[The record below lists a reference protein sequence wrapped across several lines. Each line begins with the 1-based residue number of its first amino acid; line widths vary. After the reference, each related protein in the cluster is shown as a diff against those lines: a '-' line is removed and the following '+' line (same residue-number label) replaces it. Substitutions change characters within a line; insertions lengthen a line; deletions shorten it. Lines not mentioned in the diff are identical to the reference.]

1 MSTSDEER
9 AVSAPRYDRRRSA
22 RLRGGQRRKPLTV
35 YLSDEERELLELRSE
50 ATGES
55 MAKILVDAALRP
67 SQNPVVAPEAVA
79 PAEMGEAMAALRD
92 MRRDLDGI
100 GNNLNQIAY
109 HANTVSEVPA
119 DFTQVVELVHRAIDD
134 INDILIQVR
143 R

>member
-9 AVSAPRYDRRRSA
+9 AVSTPRYDRRRSA
-22 RLRGGQRRKPLTV
+22 RLRGGQRRKPVTV
-35 YLSDEERELLELRSE
+35 YLSDKERELLELLSE

-67 SQNPVVAPEAVA
+67 SQNPAVDPVAVLPV
-79 PAEMGEAMAALRD
+79 EMGEAMAALRD
-92 MRRDLDGI
+92 MRRDLEGV

-119 DFTQVVELVHRAIDD
+119 DFAQVVELVHRTIDD